1 MAERNTIA
9 RPYANAAFAYA
20 KSKGQL
26 ADWSALL
33 AAAGV
38 VAGDTR
44 VKPLLGNPRIQEGAL
59 ADLVVGVAAE
69 SVSAGESGVAA
80 IRHFIH
86 LLEVE
91 GRIGLLPEIADLYE
105 ELFQAEQNSVDVV
118 IESALE
124 IGAAQRELI
133 EKSLAKRLDR
143 KVDVAVK
150 IDETLLGGAV
160 IRVGDQVIDGSV
172 KGRLQQLAATLKH

>member
-20 KSKGQL
+20 KSHGQL
-26 ADWSALL
+26 AEWSALL
-33 AAAGV
+33 AAAGF
-38 VAGDTR
+38 VAGDIR
-44 VKPLLGNPRIQEGAL
+44 VKPLFGNPRIEAGVL
-59 ADLVVGVAAE
+59 ANLVVDVAAE
-69 SVSAGESGVAA
+69 SIATGESSIAA
-80 IRHFIH
+80 IRNYIR

-91 GRIGLLPEIADLYE
+91 DRIGLLPEIAELYE
-105 ELFQAEQNSVDVV
+105 KLFQAEQNSVDVV
-118 IESALE
+118 IESAQE

-133 EKSLAKRLDR
+133 EKSLARRLSR

-150 IDETLLGGAV
+150 LDETLLGGAV

-172 KGRLQQLAATLKH
+172 RGRLQQLAATLKH